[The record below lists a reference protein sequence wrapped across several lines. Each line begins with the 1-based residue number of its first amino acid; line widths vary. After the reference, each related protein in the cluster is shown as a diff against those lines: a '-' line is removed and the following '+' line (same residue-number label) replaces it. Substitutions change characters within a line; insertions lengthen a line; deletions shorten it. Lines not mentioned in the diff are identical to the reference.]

1 MSKKMMWLVPP
12 SDKKTLIDFFGNKPM
27 PWAQSNPMLMM
38 IASWKE
44 IEVPGEKDK
53 NGKDKSKPN

>member
-53 NGKDKSKPN
+53 NGKDKPN